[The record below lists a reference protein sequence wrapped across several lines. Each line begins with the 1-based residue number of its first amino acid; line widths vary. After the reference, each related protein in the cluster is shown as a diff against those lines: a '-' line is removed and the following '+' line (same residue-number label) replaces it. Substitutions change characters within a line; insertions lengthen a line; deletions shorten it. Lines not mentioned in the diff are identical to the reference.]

1 MEDEKL
7 FYARVSDLVS
17 AAKSGKTRFSA
28 FMSETE
34 AELAAAVFEREKTEF
49 SFFGGNEKTKR
60 KIAGVSPREIQESAF
75 PIAVIEAKGQGVETL
90 THRDFLGALMALGLT
105 RESVGDIIIDK
116 SSLCAYLFVTENA
129 KKLILS
135 DLKSAGRVYLT
146 LKEVYGNKI
155 VLPDDEYEDITL
167 STASYRLDAVIS
179 ALVNLSREKAA
190 ALIDSKA
197 VVHNGAQALK
207 HEKEV
212 KEGDS
217 LSVKG
222 YGKFKVDF
230 AAPKG
235 KKGRICYLI
244 KKYK

>member
-7 FYARVSDLVS
+7 FLAKITDLVS
-17 AAKSGKTRFSA
+17 AAKCGKTRFSA

-34 AELAAAVFEREKTEF
+34 AEMATAVFEREKIEF

-60 KIAGVSPREIQESAF
+60 KLAGVSPREIPGSAF
-75 PIAVIEAKGQGVETL
+75 PVAVIEAKGQGVEEL

-105 RESVGDIIIDK
+105 RESVGDIVVDK
-116 SSLCAYLFVTENA
+116 TSLLAYLFVTENA

-135 DLKSAGRVYLT
+135 ELKSAGRVSLT
-146 LKEVYGNKI
+146 LKETDGGKI
-155 VLPDDEYEDITL
+155 VLPDGEFEDMTFT
-167 STASYRLDAVIS
+167 SASYRLDA
-179 ALVNLSREKAA
+179 ALAALLNLSREKAA
-190 ALIDSKA
+190 LLIDSKT
-197 VVHNGAQALK
+197 VVLNGAVAVK
-207 HEKEV
+207 HEKELR
-212 KEGDS
+212 EGDL

-222 YGKFKVDF
+222 HGKFKVDF